1 MEELVTAKSDNN
13 FSSIIFR
20 KFKMNIEQSCYENF
34 YKQKNTQLIINE
46 NIKEEHL
53 GTKNLHLNRKNNS
66 QTYIE
71 YYWKKNEFVAGY
83 RIHALKW
90 KMFLEML
97 FSCYS
102 FKCQRG
108 S

>member
-1 MEELVTAKSDNN
+1 MEELKTAKSDNN

-20 KFKMNIEQSCYENF
+20 KFKMNIDQLCYENF
-34 YKQKNTQLIINE
+34 YKQKNTQLIIYE
-46 NIKEEHL
+46 NIKEQHL

-71 YYWKKNEFVAGY
+71 YYWVKNEFVAGY
-83 RIHALKW
+83 GIHALKW
-90 KMFLEML
+90 KMFLEMF

-108 S
+108 C